1 MTKEE
6 ALSLINRFMV
16 ATVDHYEVANGINKR
31 KSAAIAARKEFN
43 SAKDLLKKLTH
54 EPFTDSDIE
63 NLLGW

>member
-16 ATVDHYEVANGINKR
+16 ATVDHYEVTNGINKR
-31 KSAAIAARKEFN
+31 KSAELASRKEFKT
-43 SAKDLLKKLTH
+43 AKALIKALTN

-63 NLLGW
+63 RMLGW